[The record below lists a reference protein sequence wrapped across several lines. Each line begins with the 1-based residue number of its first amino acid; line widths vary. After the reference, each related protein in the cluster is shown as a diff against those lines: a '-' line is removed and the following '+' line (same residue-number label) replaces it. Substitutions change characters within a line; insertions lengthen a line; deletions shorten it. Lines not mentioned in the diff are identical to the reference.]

1 LLDSYGWDAEASW
14 SSIFP
19 WIASDVSFPGA
30 LVIVFLIGRGFA
42 LCSLDTLR
50 GENPFGV
57 VLFSQ
62 FLIMLFHFPANN
74 QLLQS
79 GEGCV
84 AFWVTLLLGSRTRHS
99 RIRSRASVLAIST

>member
-1 LLDSYGWDAEASW
+1 MT
-14 SSIFP
+14 
-19 WIASDVSFPGA
+19 
-30 LVIVFLIGRGFA
+30 VFLIGLGFA
-42 LCSLDTLR
+42 LCWLDTLR
-50 GENPFGV
+50 GENPFAV

-62 FLIMLFHFPANN
+62 FLIMLFYFPANN